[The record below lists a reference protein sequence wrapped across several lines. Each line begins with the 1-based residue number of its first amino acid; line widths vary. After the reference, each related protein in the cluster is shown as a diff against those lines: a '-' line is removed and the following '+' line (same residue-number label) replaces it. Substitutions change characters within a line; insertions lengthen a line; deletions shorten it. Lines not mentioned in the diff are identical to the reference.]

1 MTTPTM
7 QIPNE
12 IILQIASHIPSSQ
25 AKTLSSLSKT
35 SSSIHSLLSP
45 ILYSELDLIQKT
57 LIHLLNNPS
66 ENFKYVKSITLS
78 HIWSDFHIDH
88 TKSITS
94 LPPNQVVFPNA
105 HTLKL
110 RDTIDTSLS
119 FDPLPIM
126 ASLPKLLDV
135 KRLVFDVR
143 HLSWRMRG
151 LATLW
156 DKLEVIEM
164 YCRNWILPFAI
175 PGIHHIIHIQNHS
188 SFKYNSTCPYDQR
201 KYGDGSTSPIPD
213 EEWEEYGDQSKA
225 ELLTMVRWMVKFIQ
239 SCAIQENVT
248 GKGVSTWEVRVKNGG
263 KKEIEWAEKRVGD
276 MLVMAGLGDGRV
288 VDDVVE
294 CFKIVVEE

>member
-1 MTTPTM
+1 M

-12 IILQIASHIPSSQ
+12 IILQIASHIPTSQ

-45 ILYSELDLIQKT
+45 ILYSNIELSQKT
-57 LIHLLNNPS
+57 LVYLLNNPS
-66 ENFKYVKSITLS
+66 ENFKFVKSITLT
-78 HIWSDFHIDH
+78 HIWSDFDISH

-94 LPPNQVVFPNA
+94 LPPNEVVFPNA
-105 HTLKL
+105 NTLKL
-110 RDTIDTSLS
+110 QDTMDTSLS

-126 ASLPKLLDV
+126 ASLPKLLNA

-156 DKLEVIEM
+156 DELEVIEM
-164 YCRNWILPFAI
+164 YCRNWTLPFAI
-175 PGIHHIIHIQNHS
+175 PGIHHIIHIQNRS
-188 SFKYNSTCPYDQR
+188 PFCYNSTSPYDQR
-201 KYGDGSTSPIPD
+201 AYGDGSTTPD
-213 EEWEEYGDQSKA
+213 PDDKTEWRYDGKK
-225 ELLTMVRWMVKFIQ
+225 ELLTMVRWMVHSIQ
-239 SCAIQENVT
+239 SCAIQEKVM
-248 GKGVSTWEVRVKNGG
+248 GKGISTWEVRVKNGG
-263 KKEIEWAEKRVGD
+263 KREIEWAEKRVGS

-288 VDDVVE
+288 VEDVVE